1 MSIFIDTESISDID
15 ELKYA
20 LKENV
25 IRASKLNKEIEKLK
39 NVKLKEEE
47 EVLVKKETLDSQDI
61 SKIEEDL
68 EYEFYYDSIKMIHS
82 CSNREEL
89 MQLIREYLPSK
100 SNSNY
105 FNLVSRIK
113 AEIYKEML
121 ELSSMAN
128 EDNDCEFLKELKGA
142 ISLEQEKL
150 KCVEAVETEKENL
163 KDEVEENRIVFLTT
177 NAGNVYAIEDIE
189 DINREYFESFKELL
203 DSIKKGTF
211 KNVKFFNS
219 NNNKLNMVA
228 EVRGFQTRILFDR
241 VDNNTYVIIQMF
253 IKKCDISKEYKQSLG
268 NRIAI
273 YRSAR
278 NEIISLLNDQ
288 AYIDDNIKYEEQ
300 LNEILDGKV
309 KRKNKGVK

>member
-39 NVKLKEEE
+39 NVKLTEEE
-47 EVLVKKETLDSQDI
+47 EILDKKENVDNQDI
-61 SKIEEDL
+61 SRTEEDL
-68 EYEFYYDSIKMIHS
+68 EYEFYYDPIKMIHD
-82 CSNREEL
+82 CSTKEEL

-105 FNLVSRIK
+105 FSLISRIK

-121 ELSSMAN
+121 ELSSMAS
-128 EDNDCEFLKELKGA
+128 EDSDCYFLKELKSA
-142 ISLEQEKL
+142 ISLEKEKL
-150 KCVEAVETEKENL
+150 KCIEAIEEEKENS
-163 KDEVEENRIVFLTT
+163 KDEVNENRIVFLTT

-211 KNVKFFNS
+211 RNVKFFNS
-219 NNNKLNMVA
+219 NNSKLNNVS

-241 VDNNTYVIIQMF
+241 VDKNTYVIIQMF

-273 YRSAR
+273 YKSNRS
-278 NEIISLLNDQ
+278 EIISLLNNQ
-288 AYIDDNIKYEEQ
+288 EYIDDNIKYEEQ

-309 KRKNKGVK
+309 KRKRK